1 MKKSKSTT
9 EPGASRPSE
18 LPKDGSHDSAATQ
31 STYRSLIDS
40 VALSF
45 VETDLEGT
53 IIDCNPALAQMLAAR
68 LEEFKGRKFLRL
80 VPEKWH
86 ESEAASRSEV
96 IQNGVTEEYE
106 IELCRKNDTV
116 FPAMIK
122 KWLHT
127 DRHGNPRS
135 IWMLVQDLT
144 GGKKTSGTVYQRAA
158 LLLESQHRYRSL
170 LARAPIGILTV
181 DKTNRVESINTA
193 VEELLGY
200 RWNGIVGKTLDD
212 FITAPDGQPLLVT
225 SPEAQTAVARC
236 HDGRA
241 LPVEI
246 TCTELRAEGR
256 LLYTCFLQERSSD
269 AGSRDALK
277 QAHDELELRVHE
289 STAEI
294 ARLSDALQSEISE
307 RTWAQEQFQVAVESA
322 PNGILIVDPMGNISL
337 VNTKIE
343 QLFRYNRVELIG
355 RSIDILLPERFQSQ
369 HAGLREIFGANPDLS
384 MGGSSTEIFGLRRDG
399 VQFPIEI
406 SLNPIHTPRGKG
418 ILISLVDA
426 TERKRAESELKRTA
440 FHDALTGL
448 PNRTLFLDNLLR
460 LNTMAKRHGHHPFAL
475 LFLDL
480 DRFKV
485 INDSL
490 GHMAGDKLLIE
501 MAQRI
506 VECTRDEDTV
516 ARLGGDEFA
525 ILVEQIRGPE
535 DAVRI
540 AERILERFADPLILD
555 DNEVSVGASI
565 GIALSMSGEEQPE
578 NLLRDAD
585 MAMYQAKTRRTGY
598 QIFDARMHAR
608 ALDRMKLEIDM
619 KRAIERKQ
627 IHLHYQPIISLTTG
641 RLAGFEALARWQ
653 HNGRGAISPA
663 QFIPLAEET
672 GLVGPLSSW
681 VFREACQQMRNWRDR
696 YQINQDVFISV
707 NVSSKLVSHGTLIDE
722 IDDVLNETGLEP
734 HHLRLEITES
744 AIVENARSAAQI
756 LGQLKK
762 RHIKLCLDDF
772 GKGFSSLNYLH
783 RFPID
788 VLKIDRSFVRRLR
801 TNLGHDN
808 GKKRPYEI
816 VRTIVALAQI
826 LGMQVVAEGV
836 ELADQLSLLKELG
849 CEFGQGFL
857 FSPGLDAT
865 DAARFME
872 SGTPLLEF
880 QAS

>member
-1 MKKSKSTT
+1 
-9 EPGASRPSE
+9 
-18 LPKDGSHDSAATQ
+18 L
-31 STYRSLIDS
+31 SL
-40 VALSF
+40 

-86 ESEAASRSEV
+86 AIEAATQNGV
-96 IQNGVTEEYE
+96 IQKGVTEEYQL
-106 IELCRKNDTV
+106 ELCRKDGTV

-122 KWLHT
+122 KWLHK

-135 IWMLVQDLT
+135 IWTLVQDIT
-144 GGKKTSGTVYQRAA
+144 GGKKTSDTVYQRAA
-158 LLLESQHRYRSL
+158 LLLESQQRYRSL
-170 LARAPIGILTV
+170 LASAPIGILTV
-181 DKTNRVESINTA
+181 DKTNRVESINAA

-200 RWNGIVGKTLDD
+200 GWSGIVGKTLDN
-212 FITAPDGQPLLVT
+212 FITAPDGRPLLVT
-225 SPEAQTAVARC
+225 SPKAQTAVARC

-246 TCTELRAEGR
+246 TCSELHAEGR
-256 LLYTCFLQERSSD
+256 LLYTCFLQERSS
-269 AGSRDALK
+269 GTETALK

-307 RTWAQEQFQVAVESA
+307 RTWAQEQFQVAVESS
-322 PNGILIVDPMGNISL
+322 PNGILIVDPIGNISL
-337 VNTKIE
+337 VNAKIE
-343 QLFRYNRVELIG
+343 QLFRYHRVELIG
-355 RSIDILLPERFQSQ
+355 RSIDILLPERIQSQ
-369 HAGLREIFGANPDLS
+369 HAGLREILGANPDLS

-418 ILISLVDA
+418 VLISLVDA

-460 LNTMAKRHGHHPFAL
+460 LNTIAKRHGHHPFAL

-506 VECTRDEDTV
+506 VECTRDGDTV

-535 DAVRI
+535 DAIRV
-540 AERILERFADPLILD
+540 AERILERFADPLILN

-585 MAMYQAKTRRTGY
+585 MAMYQAKTRHTGY

-627 IHLHYQPIISLTTG
+627 IHLHYQPIISLTNG
-641 RLAGFEALARWQ
+641 KLAGFEALARWQ

-672 GLVGPLSSW
+672 GLVRPLSSW
-681 VFREACQQMRNWRDR
+681 VFREACRQMRAWHDR
-696 YQINQDVFISV
+696 YQTNDDVFISV

-744 AIVENARSAAQI
+744 AIVENAHLAAQI

-801 TNLGHDN
+801 ANLGQDN

-836 ELADQLSLLKELG
+836 ELADQLSMLKELG

-857 FSPGLDAT
+857 FSPGLDAA

-872 SGTPLLEF
+872 SGTPLLEL
-880 QAS
+880 QASSAALVADL